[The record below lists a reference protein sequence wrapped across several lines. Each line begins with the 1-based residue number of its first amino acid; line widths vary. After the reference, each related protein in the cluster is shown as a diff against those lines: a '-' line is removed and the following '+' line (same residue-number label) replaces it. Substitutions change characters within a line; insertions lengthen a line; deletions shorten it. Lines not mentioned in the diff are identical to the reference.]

1 MAGAGQLAIN
11 LLPQCVVIATLQGVY
26 AMSRISLVAVLVAG
40 SLFST
45 VGCATKKYVQS
56 QITPINNKIGELD
69 EITSKNTRDIKDV
82 DGKAQQGIQAANQAD
97 EKAASAGQSAQ
108 QANEKAGHV
117 ASGLNGLAGT
127 VENLDNY
134 KPTANTTILF
144 GSNKATLTKADQQ
157 SLDEFAQ
164 QVAGQKHYIIQVQG
178 YTDGV
183 GSVEYNDQ
191 LSRRRADAVIQY
203 LAAKHDVPPYR
214 VYIIGLGMEKPVA
227 ENSNRAGRAKNRRV
241 DVQLMTNSLESASA
255 EAKAPAQPPSDR
267 E

>member
-1 MAGAGQLAIN
+1 
-11 LLPQCVVIATLQGVY
+11 
-26 AMSRISLVAVLVAG
+26 LVAG

-56 QITPINNKIGELD
+56 QVTPINNKIGELD
-69 EITSKNTRDIKDV
+69 EITSKNSRDIKDV

-97 EKAASAGQSAQ
+97 EKAAAAGQSAD
-108 QANEKAGHV
+108 QANQKAGHV

-134 KPTANTTILF
+134 KSTANTTIQF
-144 GSNKATLTKADQQ
+144 GFNKATLTKADQQ
-157 SLDEFAQ
+157 ALDEFAQ

-183 GSVEYNDQ
+183 GSAEYNNQ

-203 LAAKHDVPPYR
+203 LAAKYNVPPYR
-214 VYIIGLGMEKPVA
+214 IYLIGLGKDNPVA
-227 ENSNRAGRAKNRRV
+227 ENKNAAGRAKNRRV

-255 EAKAPAQPPSDR
+255 ESAAKAPATPPADR
-267 E
+267 Q